1 MLLIDSV
8 PGMDQLKKFDCFK
21 SPHIGPAAVETLFK
35 VININE
41 GMGFYIML
49 GLCFTKQ
56 KTSGDKIANKIS
68 PSDLLPHYA
77 LGVKVYND
85 TLDIM
90 YQRPD
95 VFPDPVRLA
104 LGVVMAWQ
112 HESVIINYVHGE
124 KPLNWSNVIRA
135 ANHWSKQRDMVIS
148 LLADSHY
155 AIYNHVYRTNLI
167 ELLEMG
173 KKLYHQVSSNQVFG
187 TIEAARK
194 IALGYK

>member
-1 MLLIDSV
+1 MLLTDTV
-8 PGMDQLKKFDCFK
+8 PGMDQLKKFDFFNP
-21 SPHIGPAAVETLFK
+21 PHIGPAAVETLFK

-56 KTSGDKIANKIS
+56 KTKGDKIANKIG

-104 LGVVMAWQ
+104 LAVVMAWQ
-112 HESVIINYVHGE
+112 HESVIINYVYGE
-124 KPLNWSNVIRA
+124 KPLNWNTIVRA
-135 ANHWSKQRDMVIS
+135 TNHWSKQRDMVIS

-155 AIYNHVYRTNLI
+155 AIYNHVYRSNLI

-187 TIEAARK
+187 TIETARK